1 MPYLCKMQDS
11 LAWQVWGL
19 ISLGPLTMIAVTSV
33 SLFEDQMA
41 GPVS

>member
-1 MPYLCKMQDS
+1 MPYLCKMRDS

-19 ISLGPLTMIAVTSV
+19 ICLGPLTMIAVTSG
-33 SLFEDQMA
+33 SLFEGQMT